1 MGTAEAEGIIRTA
14 RETEPGAAAH
24 EPELGAHPGPREYVI
39 VAVVLALATMVEVG
53 LFYIPRSSGIPRG
66 IIIGLLLFFMAAKFA
81 LVVLWFMH
89 LRFDSPLFRR
99 LFVTGLLLAMA
110 VYMIVLLTFGTLEFA
125 EILVALGV
133 AVLAVLVLMG
143 MRRALARWA

>member
-1 MGTAEAEGIIRTA
+1 
-14 RETEPGAAAH
+14 
-24 EPELGAHPGPREYVI
+24 VI